1 MNNIAL
7 YDIIV
12 SLYFKEASLKTS
24 SIKLSILSLSAL
36 CMISMTASAVLA
48 DIQAYFT
55 GIDSSLVQMI
65 LTIPPLL
72 GVVFAFASGPL
83 SMKIPKR
90 KIIIF
95 GLLSGFSGGAIAFV
109 FGSISIYIL
118 LFSSLLIGIAQGINS
133 TMTMALIADYFKGDE
148 SSAMM
153 GLQSAFVNGGG
164 MVLAFLAGMLASIQW
179 NYSYLVYLFFIPA
192 LFITLKTLPKEDPV
206 HEHHFEQSTAAAKL
220 NATVFFTALVFFFYG
235 VFQFVFQAN
244 ISSVVIENGFGNA
257 STTGLINTVYSG
269 AGMLTGIL
277 FGHIQRIFKNQTL
290 PFALIIVGIGMGLV
304 VFAGNLSILFIAA
317 ICGGF
322 ALASIMPSG
331 TFIAANAVVPQ
342 LSATAIAIV
351 TASVNLGMFLSPIIL
366 NPLSALLGSG
376 DLKSKY
382 LISAVGLLVLSVIA
396 FIGYNYLNRPQP
408 SSVQN
413 QQM

>member
-1 MNNIAL
+1 
-7 YDIIV
+7 
-12 SLYFKEASLKTS
+12 
-24 SIKLSILSLSAL
+24 
-36 CMISMTASAVLA
+36 
-48 DIQAYFT
+48 
-55 GIDSSLVQMI
+55 
-65 LTIPPLL
+65 
-72 GVVFAFASGPL
+72 
-83 SMKIPKR
+83 
-90 KIIIF
+90 
-95 GLLSGFSGGAIAFV
+95 
-109 FGSISIYIL
+109 
-118 LFSSLLIGIAQGINS
+118 
-133 TMTMALIADYFKGDE
+133 
-148 SSAMM
+148 
-153 GLQSAFVNGGG
+153 
-164 MVLAFLAGMLASIQW
+164 
-179 NYSYLVYLFFIPA
+179 LFFIPA

-396 FIGYNYLNRPQP
+396 FIGYNYLNRPQA

>member
-1 MNNIAL
+1 M
-7 YDIIV
+7 
-12 SLYFKEASLKTS
+12 KTS
-24 SIKLSILSLSAL
+24 SIKLSILSLAAL
-36 CMISMTASAVLA
+36 CTISMTASAVLA

-55 GIDSSLVQMI
+55 GIDASLVQMI

-90 KIIIF
+90 KIIMF
-95 GLLSGFSGGAIAFV
+95 GLISGFLGGVIAFV

-133 TMTMALIADYFKGDE
+133 TMTMALIADYFKDDE

-164 MVLAFLAGMLASIQW
+164 MVLVFLAGMLASIHW
-179 NYSYLVYLFFIPA
+179 NYSYLVYLFFIPVM
-192 LFITLKTLPKEDPV
+192 FIILKTLPKEDPV
-206 HEHHFEQSTAAAKL
+206 HEHHSEQSTTLAKL
-220 NATVFFTALVFFFYG
+220 NSTIFFTAFVFFFYG

-244 ISSVVIENGFGNA
+244 ISAVVIENGFGNA
-257 STTGLINTVYSG
+257 STTGLINTVFSG

-277 FGHIQRIFKNQTL
+277 FGQIQRFFKKQTL
-290 PFALIIVGIGMGLV
+290 PFALVVVGIGMGLV
-304 VFAGNLSILFIAA
+304 VFAGHLSILFIAA

-331 TFIAANAVVPQ
+331 TFIAANAVIPQ

-366 NPLSALLGSG
+366 NQLSILLGSG
-376 DLKSKY
+376 DLSTKY
-382 LISAVGLLVLSVIA
+382 QISAVGLLTLSVIS
-396 FIGYNYLNRPQP
+396 FIGYNFLNRPQ
-408 SSVQN
+408 SSMINN
-413 QQM
+413 Q

>member
-1 MNNIAL
+1 
-7 YDIIV
+7 
-12 SLYFKEASLKTS
+12 
-24 SIKLSILSLSAL
+24 
-36 CMISMTASAVLA
+36 
-48 DIQAYFT
+48 
-55 GIDSSLVQMI
+55 
-65 LTIPPLL
+65 
-72 GVVFAFASGPL
+72 
-83 SMKIPKR
+83 MKIPKR

-220 NATVFFTALVFFFYG
+220 NATVFFTAFVFFFYG

-277 FGHIQRIFKNQTL
+277 FGHIQRIFKKQTL

-317 ICGGF
+317 VCGGF

-376 DLKSKY
+376 DLRSKY

-408 SSVQN
+408 SSVHN